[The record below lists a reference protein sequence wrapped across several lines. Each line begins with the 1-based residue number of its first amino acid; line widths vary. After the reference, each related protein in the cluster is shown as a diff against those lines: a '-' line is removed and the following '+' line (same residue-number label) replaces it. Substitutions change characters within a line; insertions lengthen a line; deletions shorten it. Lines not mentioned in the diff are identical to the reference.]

1 MILCSY
7 ILGECLESNN
17 NLESRMMR
25 QSNFCHGC
33 TQHQLRI
40 FILFSS
46 YNGYEIEPTHTK
58 MQSNSAQTHLEII
71 SLQRGS
77 LVSALLQL
85 PLGSTTSK
93 LAVTSCYTWP
103 YPTQCT
109 ELHTAEAK
117 TGSGNS
123 RLISTPH
130 SESAH
135 EVFSPSSAGIE
146 TTQIRISNL
155 TKSMVDATVHNWDP
169 STAPGVSLEASYR
182 QSTTAYIASHSWL
195 LNLTFKRVCSSC
207 NIKHRNG
214 QKQLWVFELHTLIR
228 SCTAAYLWPST
239 KTINETPAT
248 HFLLVTDLDQ
258 VQYDQR
264 SPKACQELVEMLRRS
279 SAVWISTV
287 H

>member
-1 MILCSY
+1 MA
-7 ILGECLESNN
+7 
-17 NLESRMMR
+17 

-155 TKSMVDATVHNWDP
+155 TKKYGRCYCTQQGSKYSP
-169 STAPGVSLEASYR
+169 RG
-182 QSTTAYIASHSWL
+182 
-195 LNLTFKRVCSSC
+195 F
-207 NIKHRNG
+207 
-214 QKQLWVFELHTLIR
+214 IR
-228 SCTAAYLWPST
+228 SQL
-239 KTINETPAT
+239 PAVN
-248 HFLLVTDLDQ
+248 HCLRCLPQLVTK
-258 VQYDQR
+258 
-264 SPKACQELVEMLRRS
+264 PHIQESM
-279 SAVWISTV
+279 
-287 H
+287 

>member
-1 MILCSY
+1 MT
-7 ILGECLESNN
+7 
-17 NLESRMMR
+17 

-77 LVSALLQL
+77 LLSALLRL

-103 YPTQCT
+103 CPTQCT

-155 TKSMVDATVHNWDP
+155 TNKYGKCYCTQQGP
-169 STAPGVSLEASYR
+169 KYSTQVSLEAGYQ
-182 QSTTAYIASHSWL
+182 QSTTAYVASHSWL

-214 QKQLWVFELHTLIR
+214 QKQL
-228 SCTAAYLWPST
+228 
-239 KTINETPAT
+239 
-248 HFLLVTDLDQ
+248 
-258 VQYDQR
+258 
-264 SPKACQELVEMLRRS
+264 
-279 SAVWISTV
+279 
-287 H
+287 